1 MKLVKLL
8 ANLGYGSR
16 KDVTR
21 LIRNGWL
28 TRRDG
33 STVGLDDDYVHD
45 DLLVDDEPTHVHGW
59 LRPFAW
65 QPPLARRY
73 FGVVRFRCAGAK
85 ILNNLPPIVSRCSGV
100 SAAAGG

>member
-33 STVGLDDDYVHD
+33 SAVGLDDDY
-45 DLLVDDEPTHVHGW
+45 
-59 LRPFAW
+59 
-65 QPPLARRY
+65 
-73 FGVVRFRCAGAK
+73 
-85 ILNNLPPIVSRCSGV
+85 
-100 SAAAGG
+100 